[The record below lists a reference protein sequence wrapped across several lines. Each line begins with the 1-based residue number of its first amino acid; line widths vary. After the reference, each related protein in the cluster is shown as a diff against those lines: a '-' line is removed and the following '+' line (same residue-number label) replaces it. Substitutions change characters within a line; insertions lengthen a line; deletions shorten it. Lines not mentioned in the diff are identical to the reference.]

1 MSMKKQAFSVLADNH
16 PGVLLR
22 LTGLFSRRGFNID
35 SLIACNTENPAVSRI
50 TVVVSGDD
58 EGVFSQVIRQMF
70 KLEEV
75 IKVEM
80 LDLDDCTASEMVLV
94 KVATDDAVKRTA
106 LLKAAQSY
114 GGRVLDIGE
123 KTVTLELTG
132 ETTEMDAFIGAI
144 EPFGICEMARSGV
157 TVLQRG
163 DTTIHDYTI

>member
-1 MSMKKQAFSVLADNH
+1 MSTTKQAFSVLAENN

-22 LTGLFSRRGFNID
+22 MTGLFSRRGFNID
-35 SLIACNTENPAVSRI
+35 SLVACNTENPAVSRI
-50 TVVVSGDD
+50 TVVVSGD
-58 EGVFSQVIRQMF
+58 EGIFTQVIRQLF
-70 KLEEV
+70 KLEDI

-80 LDLDDCTASEMVLV
+80 LSLDDCTASEMLLV
-94 KVATDDAVKRTA
+94 KVATADAKTRTS
-106 LLKAAQSY
+106 LLKLVQSY

-123 KTVTLELTG
+123 RTVTLELTG
-132 ETTEMDAFIGAI
+132 ETTELDAFIGGI

>member
-1 MSMKKQAFSVLADNH
+1 MSTTKQAFSVLADNH

-35 SLIACNTENPAVSRI
+35 SLVACNTENPELSRI
-50 TVVVSGDD
+50 TVVVSGD
-58 EGVFSQVIRQMF
+58 EGIFSQVIRQLF
-70 KLEEV
+70 KLEEI

-80 LDLDDCTASEMVLV
+80 LALDDCTASEMLLV
-94 KVATDDAVKRTA
+94 KVGAADAAQRTE
-106 LLKAAQSY
+106 LLKLVQAY

-123 KTVTLELTG
+123 RTVTVELTG
-132 ETTEMDAFIGAI
+132 ETSELDGFVLGV
-144 EPFGICEMARSGV
+144 ESFGIREMARTGV